1 MNDNYSDIMIDNS
14 FEGNNDDA
22 DTTRNK
28 KDKSNDVYRNKCFRH
43 FFLNSVKRGTKRQR
57 EHR

>member
-1 MNDNYSDIMIDNS
+1 MNDNYSDIMIGNS
-14 FEGNNDDA
+14 FDRDNDDA

-28 KDKSNDVYRNKCFRH
+28 KEKVMMYIGINVSDI

-57 EHR
+57 ERR